1 MKFCTWHDSCA
12 VMICAK
18 FCSDMVFCNGFTLK
32 PVFCRSW
39 ITMVKLFVKRTRVVF
54 ICRLFVDKSKLQS
67 AIESHLQ
74 EDGCRVTVL
83 PYGTMKEHLDD
94 LVKKATGKTWVGCWA
109 LYYYWTWRRRK
120 TFSQWERGFHWK
132 QFCHWLKGLQQHQI
146 DVVILGPDLAWANLI
161 WYLLFHS
168 FFLFFSLTSVS
179 CNVTSNYPMQLGKH
193 STSMLRW
200 MGRFVFWTVKF
211 IFLPFQVSEKSSHA
225 IFSAVP
231 QVIIHV
237 HWYLN
242 KMVNILQIL

>member
-18 FCSDMVFCNGFTLK
+18 FCSDMVFCNGFTPK

-168 FFLFFSLTSVS
+168 FFLFFFTYKCFMQ
-179 CNVTSNYPMQLGKH
+179 CNFKLPNATWQTFNINVEMNGKICVLDCKVYF
-193 STSMLRW
+193 S
-200 MGRFVFWTVKF
+200 
-211 IFLPFQVSEKSSHA
+211 PFSGQWEV
-225 IFSAVP
+225 
-231 QVIIHV
+231 
-237 HWYLN
+237 
-242 KMVNILQIL
+242 